1 MEIKELEKIFEGK
14 GRFYSLF
21 ENTIIDILGYIETEN
36 LEKLEKLE
44 TSIKFLRKYDVLN
57 GSVAIHLAVNIS
69 KAIDVVKNQS
79 EKYSLTLLTD
89 DETGEYSLKPVTI
102 IIPREKIDILDDDC
116 DLVKKIYLTPQELER
131 VKKVFKVMEW
141 EQWT

>member
-1 MEIKELEKIFEGK
+1 M
-14 GRFYSLF
+14 
-21 ENTIIDILGYIETEN
+21 
-36 LEKLEKLE
+36 
-44 TSIKFLRKYDVLN
+44 LN